1 MAVLQTT
8 YAERMP
14 IAVAGMIA
22 DESNYDADSRLVETA
37 AGIPFGR
44 VCGKGAAATGAVLG
58 SSAATGAIGISVRDM
73 TLVPEAADV
82 YRQRDLAAIMWRG
95 DIWVAVTAA
104 VVAGDEVT
112 FAQATGEM
120 SSAAP
125 GAGVFALPG
134 ARFMTT
140 QATVGGLAIVRLSG
154 LVQSV

>member
-8 YAERMP
+8 YSERMP
-14 IAVAGMIA
+14 IAVAGLVA
-22 DESNYDADSRLVETA
+22 NETTYDADSRLVETA

-44 VCGKGAAATGAVLG
+44 VCGKGAAANGVILGA
-58 SSAATGAIGISVRDM
+58 SAATGVIGISVRDI

-82 YRQRDLAAIMWRG
+82 YRQRDLAAIMFRG
-95 DIWVAVTAA
+95 DIWVAVAAA

-125 GAGVFALPG
+125 GAGVFALPIRKPSPTRTACSERAAG
-134 ARFMTT
+134 R
-140 QATVGGLAIVRLSG
+140 
-154 LVQSV
+154 